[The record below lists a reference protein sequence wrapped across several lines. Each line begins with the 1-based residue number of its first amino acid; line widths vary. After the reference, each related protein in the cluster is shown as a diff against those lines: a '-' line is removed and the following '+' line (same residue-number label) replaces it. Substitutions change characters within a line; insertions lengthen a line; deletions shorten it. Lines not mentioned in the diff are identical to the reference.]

1 MDGAGLA
8 IRVGSAILS
17 KFGIDKTYILQYNLI
32 AIKNNY
38 IVEGNIMYVR
48 KKYMV
53 QKSFRL
59 DEQVEKDMSVLAQLT
74 NRSQNELV
82 NCAISEFL
90 KDNKNH
96 FLTVAI
102 LEHFEWQI
110 NNGSTSMDDFEMG
123 GLTVRM
129 RYIEDDKVEVY
140 SFNTIEGKLVN
151 ENTSV
156 FESDICKKLDEWLK
170 NLSLYIERDSE
181 DVKKYLDGRTD
192 YADYVRVRK

>member
-1 MDGAGLA
+1 
-8 IRVGSAILS
+8 
-17 KFGIDKTYILQYNLI
+17 
-32 AIKNNY
+32 
-38 IVEGNIMYVR
+38 MYVR

-59 DEQVEKDMSVLAQLT
+59 DEQVEKDISILAQLT
-74 NRSQNELV
+74 ERSQNELV

-90 KDNKNH
+90 QDNKNH

-110 NNGSTSMDDFEMG
+110 NNGSATMDDFNMG

-129 RYIEDDKVEVY
+129 RYVEDDKIEVY
-140 SFNTIEGKLVN
+140 SFNTIDGKVTN

-156 FESDICKKLDEWLK
+156 FESDICNELDEWLK

-192 YADYVRVRK
+192 YTDFIKVRK

>member
-1 MDGAGLA
+1 
-8 IRVGSAILS
+8 
-17 KFGIDKTYILQYNLI
+17 
-32 AIKNNY
+32 
-38 IVEGNIMYVR
+38 MYVR